1 VINSIAA
8 FEAHMK
14 NPKARVHF
22 AVCRSDLDTPGAR
35 AEGLLNIANQCLTAG
50 TSVPANT
57 CGWPK
62 YFLLYHAVEAALKA
76 YLARSG
82 MADSELRDIGHDIK
96 PLATEAEK
104 RGFTLHADEKTVLNR
119 FECSNF
125 DPSVAM
131 RYEYFGSPSCPTFDN
146 LVHVADAILSRA

>member
-1 VINSIAA
+1 MINSIAA

-35 AEGLLNIANQCLTAG
+35 AEGLLNIANQYLTAG
-50 TSVPANT
+50 TLVPANT

-82 MADSELRDIGHDIK
+82 MTDSELRDIGHDIK

-104 RGFTLHADEKTVLNR
+104 RGFTLHTDEKTVLNR
-119 FECSNF
+119 FVVPHCYRRVEI
-125 DPSVAM
+125 
-131 RYEYFGSPSCPTFDN
+131 EYFGSPSCPTFDN